1 MGLLRVLLAVVVVFI
16 HAGSLGGF
24 HTLAGNLAVQTFYMI
39 SGFYMALILNEKY
52 VVAANQSI
60 GQTYRLFLTNRLL
73 RLFPIYY
80 ATLAIIGVVALVMWL
95 TLGDVRLEFAQ
106 AVRYYGPQLTTST
119 TVFLT
124 TVNVLLVGQDWVSF
138 LTLDPTTHALVF
150 TRDFSSAPVNLNNF
164 LLVHQGWTI
173 GLEVAFYFIAP
184 FLVRRKSWFL
194 LLIVVLA
201 TALRVYLRRHY
212 GLTGLAW
219 QYRFLPTDI
228 AFFMLGAL
236 GYKAYRVLR
245 HKAIPL
251 VMRRLCLYGALGFT
265 LFFGEIF
272 QITNR
277 LGVPSIAMSTLF
289 ILFLAACIPV
299 LFIHSKTNR
308 LDQRIGDLSYP
319 FYIVHYVV
327 LETLRAY
334 GLGGDYKNLL
344 TLAISLLLAVG
355 LNQLVGEPVEVLRRR
370 IFEQKQRAAGAT
382 DSILN

>member
-1 MGLLRVLLAVVVVFI
+1 MGLLRVLLAAAVVFV
-16 HAGSLGGF
+16 HAGPLRGF
-24 HTLAGNLAVQTFYMI
+24 HTLGGNLAVQAFYMI

-52 VVAANQSI
+52 VPSASLSM

-80 ATLAIIGVVALVMWL
+80 ATLLIIGVVAIVMWL
-95 TLGDVRLEFAQ
+95 TLGEVHLEFAQ
-106 AVRYYGPQLTTST
+106 AVRAYGHQLST
-119 TVFLT
+119 GTKAFLVV
-124 TVNVLLVGQDWVSF
+124 VNALLVGQDWVSF
-138 LTLDPTTHALVF
+138 LTLAPTTHALIF

-173 GLEVAFYFIAP
+173 GLEITFYLMAP
-184 FLVRRKSWFL
+184 FLVRRKSWV
-194 LLIVVLA
+194 LILVVVLA
-201 TALRVYLRRHY
+201 TALRVYLRRQY

-219 QYRFLPTDI
+219 QYRFFPTEI

-245 HKAIPL
+245 QKSIPL
-251 VMRRLCLYGALGFT
+251 AVRRLCLYGALGFT

-277 LGVPSIAMSTLF
+277 LGVPPIAMSTLF
-289 ILFLAACIPV
+289 TLTIAACIPV

-319 FYIVHYVV
+319 LYIVHYIVF
-327 LETLRAY
+327 EALRAY
-334 GLGGDYKNLL
+334 GLGGNYQNLL
-344 TLAISLLLAVG
+344 TLALSLGLAVG
-355 LNQLVGEPVEVLRRR
+355 LNQLVGEPVEALRRR
-370 IFEQKQRAAGAT
+370 VALR
-382 DSILN
+382 LH